1 MTDIEYL
8 KEFADQQLEINKS
21 MLKLAKN
28 NRDSIKLITGWME
41 GIVDILSQETKQ
53 QEE

>member
-1 MTDIEYL
+1 MTDMEYL
-8 KEFADQQLEINKS
+8 KQFADRQLEINKH
-21 MLKLAKN
+21 MLELTRN

-41 GIVDILSQETKQ
+41 GIADILSQETKQ